1 MPHTG
6 PNPNPS
12 SILVMIVFECW
23 SHMGRVVMLI
33 GFSQPTTWEERI
45 GEERE
50 GKKCN
55 FTSSFSSNTNYG
67 NDSFPPNQIGG
78 LLQIITSCFIN
89 NMNNAT

>member
-50 GKKCN
+50 GKK
-55 FTSSFSSNTNYG
+55 
-67 NDSFPPNQIGG
+67 
-78 LLQIITSCFIN
+78 
-89 NMNNAT
+89 M